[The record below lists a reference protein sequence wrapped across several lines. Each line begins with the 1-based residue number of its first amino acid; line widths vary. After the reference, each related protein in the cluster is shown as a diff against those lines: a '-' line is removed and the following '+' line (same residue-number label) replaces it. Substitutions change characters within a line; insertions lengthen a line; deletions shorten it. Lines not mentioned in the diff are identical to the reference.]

1 MNTQNK
7 VDALDE
13 ALRIIY
19 LEGAKESD
27 EAVSEMKYIMSLPVT
42 KEMTGGKKSELI
54 TKLGAAMNSLSLG
67 QVIQTAMANVNLS
80 DEQLAASASLPA
92 SVLTGLKEDKIY
104 TNSVPIMFFKK
115 LLNSLN
121 IHTAAATQAIRK
133 TLEILQSQK
142 VTEQSFSGFRP
153 AFRRGI
159 HSSESMAQNIIEPD
173 GKDLFEN
180 KEAME
185 NYITRLEELMKD

>member
-7 VDALDE
+7 IDAFDE
-13 ALRIIY
+13 ALKMIY
-19 LEGAKESD
+19 LEGAKEND
-27 EAVSEMKYIMSLPVT
+27 NAVSEMKYIMSLPVS
-42 KEMTGGKKSELI
+42 KQMTIGKKFELI
-54 TKLGAAMNSLSLG
+54 AKLNAVMDSLSLG
-67 QVIQTAMANVNLS
+67 QVIQVAMKKRNLS
-80 DEQLAASASLPA
+80 EEQLVSSASLP
-92 SVLTGLKEDKIY
+92 SFVITGLKEDKIY

-115 LLNSLN
+115 LLKFLD
-121 IHTAAATQAIRK
+121 IDVAAASQAIRK

-159 HSSESMAQNIIEPD
+159 HSSDAIAKNIVESD
-173 GKDLFEN
+173 GKELFEN

-185 NYITRLEELMKD
+185 NYIKRLEELMKD